1 VTGPAGDHLS
11 IDDVA
16 MLRGESPQHIR
27 EWWERGLL
35 AGADGEMGPEH
46 VERARLIR
54 LLIESGVDL
63 DSIRR
68 AQDEHG
74 DLLGRFV
81 AELNPG
87 GPRDRYSLEEAATR
101 FGFDLEVARRL
112 WSSSTLIEDEQV
124 ITEEDAMMARSV
136 QEALDAGLPE
146 EALLQLVHVYDEAL
160 GRVADAETRMFHIYI
175 HERLRAAGLSGAALT
190 EATAEVSEGLQ
201 TLAEP
206 AVLYF
211 HRKGIERALRE
222 DLLLHFAEAA
232 GLVGTSEVPGLVSVA
247 IVFVELS
254 SFTPLTQAMGEVH
267 AADVLARFSA
277 LVRAA
282 VRARGGR
289 IVKQIGDAFM
299 LVFIDPENA
308 LRCALDIERRAAHE
322 PQFPACRLGV
332 SCGRALYREGD
343 YVGTTVNVAARL
355 VAAAERH
362 QILVISDVRDAVGP
376 AADIDFRPLGRRQ
389 LKGLDELELFSA
401 CYAGA
406 HDEERLVD
414 PVCGMVLHPGHR
426 VVRLVHAG
434 HEVVFCSDACGKRF
448 ADDPDRYTPRAGR
461 VGAAHETAERRPPQ
475 GNR

>member
-1 VTGPAGDHLS
+1 VTGGPAGDHLS

-16 MLRGESPQHIR
+16 MLRGESPEHIR

-54 LLIESGVDL
+54 LLLESGIDL

-101 FGFDLEVARRL
+101 FGFDLDVARRL
-112 WSSSTLIEDEQV
+112 WSSSTLIEDDEV
-124 ITEEDAMMARSV
+124 ITEDDARMARSV

-160 GRVADAETRMFHIYI
+160 GRVADAETRVFHIYI
-175 HERLRAAGLSGAALT
+175 HERLRAAGLSGTELT
-190 EATAEVSEGLQ
+190 EATAEVSEGLE
-201 TLAEP
+201 TLADP
-206 AVLYF
+206 TVLWF

-222 DLLLHFAEAA
+222 DLVLHFAEAA
-232 GLVGTSEVPGLVSVA
+232 GLLGTSEVPGLVSVA
-247 IVFVELS
+247 IVFVDLS
-254 SFTPLTQAMGEVH
+254 SFTPLTQAMGDVH
-267 AADVLARFSA
+267 AADVLARFSG

-282 VRARGGR
+282 VRPRRGR

-299 LVFIDPENA
+299 VVFIDPEDA
-308 LRCALDIERRAAHE
+308 LRCALDIGRRAADE

-355 VAAAERH
+355 VSAAERH
-362 QILVISDVRDAVGP
+362 QILVTPELRDAVGP
-376 AADIDFRPLGRRQ
+376 ASDIEFRPLGRRQ
-389 LKGLDELELFSA
+389 LKGLDELELFAA
-401 CYAGA
+401 CYAGTQ
-406 HDEERLVD
+406 DEDRLVD
-414 PVCGMVLHPGHR
+414 PVCGMVLHPGHH
-426 VVRLVHAG
+426 VVRRVHAG
-434 HEVVFCSDACGKRF
+434 HEVALCSDACRQRF
-448 ADDPDRYTPRAGR
+448 ADDPDRYAPSHGTAGA
-461 VGAAHETAERRPPQ
+461 GHEASDPGQ
-475 GNR
+475 